1 MEKKRLRVQ
10 KQRGDIKEQEP
21 RNGKTDR
28 VQGMT
33 GEGETKQEVRRYL
46 Y

>member
-1 MEKKRLRVQ
+1 MEKKRLQVQ
-10 KQRGDIKEQEP
+10 KHRGDMKEQEL
-21 RNGKTDR
+21 RNGRMDR

-33 GEGETKQEVRRYL
+33 GEGEITQEVRHSL